1 DKREKLM
8 IKISDGLTHNLLR
21 FQGVLDSSRTISLA
35 IACVKSCI
43 RSELLPEIV
52 INDLSTRTCIFVC
65 AKKLQPSSTLA
76 AKSRFTPMN
85 EHAISSD
92 NATSYTENEPEDA
105 INILGTASKTTTVN
119 RTCEHYWGPGP
130 FRRVR
135 LASLLEEEQSSLVPV
150 SDSVKGESIHDSK
163 DAQKES
169 TNNEPTTIDDINS
182 IKESTILVEN
192 KEENQTKTDI
202 EYSEEKIS
210 NNSQKTT
217 NELLNT
223 DFTAPEDQS
232 SRVQI
237 SNVIDAENIPETT
250 PIKDAQEESSSN
262 VLMRTNDR
270 ETTNEVV
277 DELVCSDKPIIN
289 GENKD
294 SNQSKKLVASFET
307 SNGSDHT
314 TYQMYLLYIIVD
326 SSQLK
331 KFVNILSRY
340 WRNLVSCYIIKWIV
354 TCGCGPNIQSAS
366 VREKNLEPVT
376 WLTGTIEGTNEN
388 IDGETILNQVY
399 DEVG

>member
-1 DKREKLM
+1 MSLM
-8 IKISDGLTHNLLR
+8 
-21 FQGVLDSSRTISLA
+21 Q
-35 IACVKSCI
+35 
-43 RSELLPEIV
+43 
-52 INDLSTRTCIFVC
+52 
-65 AKKLQPSSTLA
+65 
-76 AKSRFTPMN
+76 
-85 EHAISSD
+85 
-92 NATSYTENEPEDA
+92 
-105 INILGTASKTTTVN
+105 
-119 RTCEHYWGPGP
+119 
-130 FRRVR
+130 
-135 LASLLEEEQSSLVPV
+135 EEQSSLVPV

-223 DFTAPEDQS
+223 GETMSSHIAEDDSKVTEETADFTAPRIAASNESQTLVWMQEDQS

-237 SNVIDAENIPETT
+237 SNVIDAESIPETT
-250 PIKDAQEESSSN
+250 HIKDAQEESSN
-262 VLMRTNDR
+262 DVLMRTNDR

-314 TYQMYLLYIIVD
+314 TYQEAGTSIIYITK
-326 SSQLK
+326 STL
-331 KFVNILSRY
+331 
-340 WRNLVSCYIIKWIV
+340 
-354 TCGCGPNIQSAS
+354 SAS